1 MQKTEKPTKR
11 KLQKARLEGDNPTS
25 PLLVFAACLMLAL
38 ASLPS
43 LARATVQSFGSEL
56 NIALASNGDL
66 ASITTD
72 LPSRLSK
79 SILLLTV
86 PLLLVCFASALL
98 VGLVQTAGHLS
109 WKRVGFDLGRLKPG
123 AALMGMFSGE
133 RCWSVVRGVFAA
145 GAVVYATLF
154 VLRHRALDTVGTL
167 GSVSSALS
175 VLGSVVYE
183 LAWVAAGVALCLGAL
198 DFLFQHRAWLLR
210 HRMSRAEIEREARDT
225 EADPELRAQRRRT
238 HAQET
243 RKPANYGN
251 QA

>member
-1 MQKTEKPTKR
+1 MQKTEKPTRR
-11 KLQKARLEGDNPTS
+11 KLRKARLEGDNPTS
-25 PLLVFAACLMLAL
+25 PLLVFAACLTVAL
-38 ASLPS
+38 FSLPS
-43 LARATVQSFGSEL
+43 LARAAVQSFSSEL
-56 NIALASNGDL
+56 NIALASNGDP
-66 ASITTD
+66 ASITID

-123 AALMGMFSGE
+123 SGLMGVFSGE
-133 RCWSVVRGVFAA
+133 RWWSVVRGVLAA
-145 GAVVYATLF
+145 GAVLYATLS
-154 VLRHRALDTVGTL
+154 VLRHHALDSVAAL
-167 GSVSSALS
+167 GSVRSALS
-175 VLGSVVYE
+175 VLGNVVYE
-183 LAWVAAGVALCLGAL
+183 LAGVAAGVALCLGAL
-198 DFLFQHRAWLLR
+198 DFMYQHRAWLLR
-210 HRMSRAEIEREARDT
+210 HRMSRAEVQREARDT

-243 RKPANYGN
+243 RKPANYGS